1 MTIANIDLENAYVDL
16 QKKEVDANK
25 TKLEQQQAYER
36 TLEDIRI
43 KNGEIG
49 DEEIRRIEKRRQYQ
63 DVLNANP
70 SLTETQKT
78 ALQQAIS
85 AAPVDIIEEKLR
97 SYRKNLDDLTNTKNQ
112 IVGMADAIGASFG
125 DAFKGIITGS
135 MTAQEALAGFF
146 QSLSNYFA
154 DMVSKM
160 IADWLRVE
168 AINGLKSLLGI
179 PGGSGFSFTGDS
191 GFGAAAFG
199 SGFQVP
205 GFAFANGGI
214 AAGGFQAFA
223 TGGIVTGPTLGLV
236 GEGRYNEAVI
246 PLPDGKSVPVDLG
259 GMSGAMSGAPITVN
273 VSVDA
278 KGSEVQ
284 GDNTQGAAL
293 GRAIAAS
300 VQSELIKQKR
310 PGGLLAK

>member
-1 MTIANIDLENAYVDL
+1 M
-16 QKKEVDANK
+16 QKQLDTA
-25 TKLEQQQAYER
+25 TKLR
-36 TLEDIRI
+36 D
-43 KNGEIG
+43 
-49 DEEIRRIEKRRQYQ
+49 
-63 DVLNANP
+63 
-70 SLTETQKT
+70 
-78 ALQQAIS
+78 
-85 AAPVDIIEEKLR
+85 
-97 SYRKNLDDLTNTKNQ
+97 SYRELAST
-112 IVGMADAIGASFG
+112 IGTSFG

-146 QSLSNYFA
+146 QNLSNYFA

-160 IADWLRVE
+160 IAEYLKMQLIE
-168 AINGLKSLLGI
+168 GIMGLVSMFA
-179 PGGSGFSFTGDS
+179 P
-191 GFGAAAFG
+191 GFGSSIA
-199 SGFQVP
+199 P
-205 GFAFANGGI
+205 GPVAKSAGVKYNPGKMGPAFANGGI
-214 AAGGFQAFA
+214 AVGGFRAFA

-259 GMSGAMSGAPITVN
+259 GMSSAMSGAPITVN

-284 GDNTQGAAL
+284 GDNAQGAAL